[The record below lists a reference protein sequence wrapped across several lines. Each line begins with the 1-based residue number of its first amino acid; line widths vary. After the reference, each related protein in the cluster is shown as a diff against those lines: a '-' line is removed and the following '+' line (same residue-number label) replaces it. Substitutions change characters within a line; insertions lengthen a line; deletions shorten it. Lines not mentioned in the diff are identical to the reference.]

1 MKLEDYLTPD
11 LVVTDVRPGGIR
23 EVLRQLVDPLVEQ
36 GLLRESEEL
45 VEALL
50 DRETLQSTGVGHGV
64 AVPHAISDEIAAP
77 RLVLARCPEG
87 VDFQALDDR
96 PVHLFFMLL
105 SPPDEARNH
114 IKLLARIARMV
125 RHPEIIDELLESTDP
140 DRLLRAV
147 RDYDRHHV

>member
-11 LVVTDVRPGGIR
+11 LVVTDVQPGQIR
-23 EVLRQLVDPLVEQ
+23 DVLRQLVEPLVDK
-36 GLLRESEEL
+36 GLLRDPEEL

-64 AVPHAISDEIAAP
+64 AVPHAISDEITAP

-87 VDFQALDDR
+87 ADFHALDDL

-105 SPPDEARNH
+105 SPPDESRSH

-125 RHPEIIDELLESTDP
+125 RHPELIDELLDSKDP
-140 DRLLRAV
+140 DRLLRVV
-147 RDYDRHHV
+147 REYDRHHV

>member
-1 MKLEDYLTPD
+1 MKLEDYLSPD
-11 LVVTDVRPGGIR
+11 LVVTDVRPGQIR
-23 EVLRQLVDPLVEQ
+23 EVLRQLVEPLVEK
-36 GLLRESEEL
+36 GLLRDPEGL

-50 DRETLQSTGVGHGV
+50 DRETLQSTGIGHGV

-87 VDFQALDDR
+87 ADFRALDDQ

-105 SPPDEARNH
+105 SPPDESRNH

-125 RHPEIIDELLESTDP
+125 RHSELIDELLDPTDP
-140 DRLLRAV
+140 DRLLRIV
-147 RDYDRHHV
+147 REYDRHHV